1 MRSIAYCVIIIC
13 GILGC
18 SDLIYAQTP
27 TATPTPQS
35 PTVTT
40 NRSIHLDEDSA
51 ALYGTVNAN
60 GLPTT
65 VWAEYGTNSSSYD
78 NTSSTQSLN
87 GTTTQRVRFDISGLS
102 NRYGG
107 EYFYYRIAA
116 QNSAGTSY
124 GSKNQTTLKM
134 PSFSSSTSITDDATN
149 ITSNTAT
156 LNGRCYA
163 YSPSRWFEYD
173 TISGEYFYEAEAD
186 SCTPDGYC
194 ANLSGLS
201 PATTYFYRMA
211 GEDKD
216 SVYYGETKSFT
227 TLDATATPTPTP
239 DLTPISTPAPCD
251 EGIIIETYKA
261 TDVTSDSA
269 TLNGAIDGSFS
280 VRGILGFEYG
290 TTSGLYPNGI
300 GIEGSDSSNV
310 FVEGGHKSFR
320 VNGLFAGTT
329 YYYRIYK
336 YRIEIIPDFTPCY
349 SYGNEEVF
357 TTLTCETKSVSVSPK
372 KLILQRRENSEVTV
386 TLQSDNCVPE
396 GNTVIAT
403 IGKAG
408 SRRISISSASEVTDA
423 NGQAK
428 FTIRAKNKIGKA
440 RVTFNA
446 DSLKKT
452 LIVKVK

>member
-1 MRSIAYCVIIIC
+1 MQSIAYCLIVVC

-18 SDLIYAQTP
+18 SDLMFAQTP
-27 TATPTPQS
+27 TVTPTLQA
-35 PTVTT
+35 PTVITGKGGT
-40 NRSIHLDEDSA
+40 YLDENTV
-51 ALYGTVNAN
+51 ALYGTVNPN
-60 GLPTT
+60 GLLTT

-107 EYFYYRIAA
+107 ESIYYRIAA

-124 GSKNQTTLKM
+124 GSEKEVVLKM

-149 ITSNTAT
+149 ITSNSAT

-186 SCTPDGYC
+186 SYPFTDGYY

-211 GEDKD
+211 GVDKD
-216 SVYYGETKSFT
+216 FVYYGETKSFT
-227 TLDATATPTPTP
+227 TLDASATPTPTP

-251 EGIIIETYKA
+251 EGIILETYKA
-261 TDVTSDSA
+261 TDVTLDSA
-269 TLNGAIDGSFS
+269 TLNGLIGGEFSFRGS
-280 VRGILGFEYG
+280 LGFEYG
-290 TTSGLYPNGI
+290 TSSGSYAYGTNGI
-300 GIEGSDSSNV
+300 GIEVVAGR
-310 FVEGGHKSFR
+310 KSVR
-320 VNGLFAGTT
+320 VNGLFARTT

-336 YRIEIIPDFTPCY
+336 HRYEIIPGFTPCY

-357 TTLTCETKSVSVSPK
+357 TTCNAVSMTASPK
-372 KLILQRRENSEVTV
+372 RLILQRGQSGDVTV
-386 TLQSDNCVPE
+386 TVKGDNCIPE
-396 GNTVIAT
+396 GKTVTAT

-428 FTIRAKNKIGKA
+428 FTITAKNKIGNAK
-440 RVTFNA
+440 VTFNA